1 VKVAVLAGG
10 HSSEHS
16 ISLLSARS
24 ISEALVEG
32 GHEVSLIGI
41 NKEGVWTRLAAIP
54 KREGHLL
61 PVLPHTD
68 TVDFATHFG
77 ECAAEIRTCDVTF
90 PVLHGPFGEDG
101 TVQGLLE
108 LLGVAYVGSGVL
120 ASAACMDK
128 PTTKAKLESAGI
140 PIPDFTFFE
149 LDDDSNESITQAVA
163 YVAESNLSFPMFVKP
178 ARGGSSVGMTRVPTA
193 AQLFQAISEASQ
205 HDLRIIFEQA
215 IENMREIECGVL
227 VRPNHQGAVASL
239 PSEIKVK
246 PPRLFY
252 DFEAK
257 YLDDSADL
265 IVPAQLEADITSEIQ
280 NMSLQVF
287 DVMGCEGLARI
298 DFFLRGTE
306 LLVSEVNTMPG
317 FTEISM
323 YPRMFEASGV
333 AYPQL
338 VDDLVHTA
346 KSRASR

>member
-1 VKVAVLAGG
+1 MKVAVLAGG

-54 KREGHLL
+54 KREGHSL

-193 AQLFQAISEASQ
+193 AQLFQAITEASQ

-298 DFFLRGTE
+298 DFFIRGTE

-333 AYPQL
+333 TYPQL

>member
-24 ISEALVEG
+24 ISEALVQG

-41 NKEGVWTRLAAIP
+41 NKEGVWTRLAAVP
-54 KREGHLL
+54 KREGHSL

-68 TVDFATHFG
+68 TVDFAAHFG

-149 LDDDSNESITQAVA
+149 LDDDSHESITQAVA

-193 AQLFQAISEASQ
+193 AQLFQAITEASQ

-265 IVPAQLEADITSEIQ
+265 IVPAQLDGDITSEIQ

-298 DFFLRGTE
+298 DFFIRGTE

-333 AYPQL
+333 TYPQL

>member
-1 VKVAVLAGG
+1 MKVAVLAGG

-24 ISEALVEG
+24 ISEALVQG

-54 KREGHLL
+54 KREGHSL

-193 AQLFQAISEASQ
+193 AQLFQAITEASQ
-205 HDLRIIFEQA
+205 YDLRIIFEQA

-257 YLDDSADL
+257 YLDDSAEL
-265 IVPAQLEADITSEIQ
+265 IVPAQLEAGITSEIQ

-298 DFFLRGTE
+298 DFFVRGTE

-333 AYPQL
+333 TYPQL
-338 VDDLVHTA
+338 VGDLVHTA
-346 KSRASR
+346 KSRAAR

>member
-1 VKVAVLAGG
+1 MKVAVLAGG

-24 ISEALVEG
+24 ISEALVQG

-41 NKEGVWTRLAAIP
+41 NKECVWTRLAVIP
-54 KREGHLL
+54 KREGHSL

-193 AQLFQAISEASQ
+193 AQLFQAITEASQ

-298 DFFLRGTE
+298 DFFIRGTE

-333 AYPQL
+333 TYPQL

-346 KSRASR
+346 KSRAAR

>member
-24 ISEALVEG
+24 ISEALVQG

-54 KREGHLL
+54 KREGHSL

-68 TVDFATHFG
+68 TLDFATHFG

-193 AQLFQAISEASQ
+193 AQLFQAITEASQ

-298 DFFLRGTE
+298 DFFIRGTE

-333 AYPQL
+333 TYPQL

-346 KSRASR
+346 KSRAAR

>member
-1 VKVAVLAGG
+1 MKVAVLAGG

-24 ISEALVEG
+24 ISEALVQG

-41 NKEGVWTRLAAIP
+41 NKEGVWTRLAAVP
-54 KREGHLL
+54 KREGHSL

-193 AQLFQAISEASQ
+193 AQLFQAITEASQ

-265 IVPAQLEADITSEIQ
+265 IVPAQLDGDITSEIQ

-298 DFFLRGTE
+298 DFFIRGTE

-333 AYPQL
+333 TYPQL

>member
-24 ISEALVEG
+24 ISEALVQG

-54 KREGHLL
+54 KREGHSL

-68 TVDFATHFG
+68 TMDFATHFG

-193 AQLFQAISEASQ
+193 AQLFQAITEASQ

-265 IVPAQLEADITSEIQ
+265 IVPAQLDGDITSEIQ

-298 DFFLRGTE
+298 DFFIRGTE

-333 AYPQL
+333 TYPQL

>member
-1 VKVAVLAGG
+1 MKVAVLAGG

-24 ISEALVEG
+24 ISQALVQG

-54 KREGHLL
+54 KREGHSL

-193 AQLFQAISEASQ
+193 AQLFQAITEASQ

-298 DFFLRGTE
+298 DFFVRGTE

-333 AYPQL
+333 TYPQL

>member
-1 VKVAVLAGG
+1 MKVAVLAGG

-24 ISEALVEG
+24 ISEALVQG

-41 NKEGVWTRLAAIP
+41 NKEGVWTRLAAVP
-54 KREGHLL
+54 KREGHSL

-193 AQLFQAISEASQ
+193 AQLFQAITEASQ

-265 IVPAQLEADITSEIQ
+265 IVPAQLDGGITSEIQ

-298 DFFLRGTE
+298 DFFIRGTE

-333 AYPQL
+333 TYPQL